1 MGYTGSALA
10 ALDSGLPRR
19 SHIFVSSIP
28 DLYQLWAIYHTRST
42 AQFVWDVADICQ
54 SLLAP
59 DRTDEQRNQVRER
72 NIAFTSAAAGVR
84 EVLPCKFYGNAVFGY
99 QFTPND
105 VSTLDY
111 FHPSLRGQAALADI
125 TWAASWWR

>member
-42 AQFVWDVADICQ
+42 AQFVWDVADICH

-72 NIAFTSAAAGVR
+72 NIAFNTVLQQECAKYSRASSMATPSSDTSSPPMTSA
-84 EVLPCKFYGNAVFGY
+84 PWTTS
-99 QFTPND
+99 TP
-105 VSTLDY
+105 
-111 FHPSLRGQAALADI
+111 A
-125 TWAASWWR
+125 